1 MHDANIAARWTTT
14 NPTQEHNPTMSDT
27 DSKIRKM
34 MADMPNAFNPAKATG
49 VDALIQYNLTSDG
62 GSGSVW
68 NSRIAN
74 GEITIE
80 EGEADNPTMT
90 ITMDADDYVEMMSGR
105 LDAMQAFMSGKIK
118 VTGDIMLASR
128 LMSFFG

>member
-1 MHDANIAARWTTT
+1 
-14 NPTQEHNPTMSDT
+14 MSDT

-34 MADMPNAFNPAKATG
+34 MAEMPNAFNPAKATG
-49 VDALIQYNLTSDG
+49 VDALIQYNLTSGG

-68 NSRIAN
+68 NSHIAN

-80 EGEADNPTMT
+80 EGEADSPTMT

-128 LMSFFG
+128 LMSFFS